1 MRILAQLAADQ
12 LGAAEH
18 IAPLVVAAELHIA
31 AVVLEQ
37 VVEVVGLH
45 RHVVELEEAQALFHA
60 LLEAL
65 CAEHIVDREAG
76 TDVADELDVVEVH

>member
-1 MRILAQLAADQ
+1 MRVLAQLAANQ

-18 IAPLVVAAELHIA
+18 ITPLVVAAELHVA

-45 RHVVELEEAQALFHA
+45 GHVVELEEAQTLLHA
-60 LLEAL
+60 LLEAFG
-65 CAEHIVDREAG
+65 AEHVVDREA
-76 TDVADELDVVEVH
+76 